1 MSRKPYEG
9 ILKEPMRLERRYGGV
24 VQLVE
29 RLLALMDHY
38 DLPRSFSDVNMMHLA
53 LALSR
58 NHVPGFQFRTPGL
71 LSDTRAAT
79 DLIIL
84 VDLTK
89 AEEGGKSV
97 NNAARLLA
105 QKHPDWGLKAS
116 SIRQRF
122 YRLKKAGPELKR
134 VRKLLSLMG

>member
-9 ILKEPMRLERRYGGV
+9 ILREPMRLERRYGGV

-38 DLPRSFSDVNMMHLA
+38 DLPLDFRDGNIVKLLLA
-53 LALSR
+53 LAHDR
-58 NHVPGFQFRTPGL
+58 VPGFRFNKPVL
-71 LSDTRAAT
+71 LKDTRVVT

-84 VDLTK
+84 VDLGK
-89 AEEGGKSV
+89 AEESGKSI

-105 QKHPDWGLKAS
+105 DKHPDWGLQAS
-116 SIRQRF
+116 SIRQRY
-122 YRLKKAGPELKR
+122 YRLKKAGPELVR